1 MNKYF
6 PMIFLFL
13 SSCASVPSDYVFPA
27 VDVDESYLKQVVQKL
42 AVQIGPRNLDYYD
55 ALQSASEYIQ
65 DELIKSG
72 YEIEHQ
78 TYSVRGRRVENIIAS
93 VGPEDADRVVVGAH
107 YDTFGNQPGADDN
120 ASGVAGLIALAKLLK
135 EHEHR
140 LTRRVDLVAFTL
152 EEPPFFRSENMGS
165 YVHAK
170 SLSDNKVKVRAMI
183 ALEMIGFFSDEK
195 GSQAYPLSLLHL
207 FYPDEGDFIGVVS
220 NMSSRRLKS
229 EIRDWMSKSD
239 IKVRSL
245 SAPAWLVGIDFS
257 DHLNYWK
264 LGYDAI
270 MVTDTAFYRNKNYH
284 QVTDTIDTLDFS
296 RMSEVIRGLFYAV
309 IYLASR

>member
-1 MNKYF
+1 M
-6 PMIFLFL
+6 
-13 SSCASVPSDYVFPA
+13 
-27 VDVDESYLKQVVQKL
+27 E
-42 AVQIGPRNLDYYD
+42 R
-55 ALQSASEYIQ
+55 
-65 DELIKSG
+65 
-72 YEIEHQ
+72 Q
-78 TYSVRGRRVENIIAS
+78 TYSVLGREVENIIAS
-93 VGPEDADRVVVGAH
+93 IGPEDAERVIVGAH
-107 YDTFGNQPGADDN
+107 YDTFGNQRGADDN

-140 LTRRVDLVAFTL
+140 LTRKVELVAFTL

-170 SLSDNKVKVRAMI
+170 NLSDTKVKVRAMI
-183 ALEMIGFFSDEK
+183 ALEMIGFFSNEK
-195 GSQAYPLSLLHL
+195 GSQDYPLSLLHL

-229 EIRDWMSKSD
+229 EFRDLMSKSD

-245 SAPAWLVGIDFS
+245 SAPAWLAGIDFS

-264 LGYDAI
+264 FGYDSI

-284 QVTDTIDTLDFS
+284 QATDTIDTLDFTK
-296 RMSEVIRGLFYAV
+296 MSEVVRGLFYGV
-309 IYLASR
+309 LYLASQGNSVD